1 MVGTRVG
8 HVTCGLCVASFL
20 QQERFGG
27 FEIFKRVSTYIASAY
42 GGLPQGSSSTIGLGR
57 CFCFGVVVKGCTEI
71 VMG

>member
-1 MVGTRVG
+1 MG
-8 HVTCGLCVASFL
+8 HVTCGLCVVSFL

-27 FEIFKRVSTYIASAY
+27 FGILKRVATYITSAY

-57 CFCFGVVVKGCTEI
+57 CFRFGVVVKGCMEI